1 MPAMGA
7 IHDGGLVVRLVRRLA
22 ALAVLLLAVAM
33 LPDGG
38 LLGPVRAKQAALT
51 FLTVAGLGK
60 ILYDTFYYDHFRA

>member
-1 MPAMGA
+1 MGA